1 MSDNQFALDIT
12 VLEAELPEWV
22 ALIKGLC
29 EGQLGAYL
37 EERLE
42 AFSPEALTLMDKVL
56 DDWCQYS
63 RPTFF
68 DFEQRG
74 NRLRCQAE
82 GPTGFHRDL
91 AVFKQA
97 LQLCG
102 ATVSSQDNTLLEIRG
117 QVANP

>member
-1 MSDNQFALDIT
+1 MSDNQFALEIT
-12 VLEAELPEWV
+12 VPEAALADWV
-22 ALIKGLC
+22 TLIAGLC

-42 AFSPEALTLMDKVL
+42 AFNPAALALMDSTL
-56 DDWCQYS
+56 NDWCHS

-68 DFEQRG
+68 DFEQQG

-82 GPTGFHRDL
+82 GPTGFLRDL

-102 ATVSSQDNTLLEIRG
+102 ATVSSQDNTLLED
-117 QVANP
+117 